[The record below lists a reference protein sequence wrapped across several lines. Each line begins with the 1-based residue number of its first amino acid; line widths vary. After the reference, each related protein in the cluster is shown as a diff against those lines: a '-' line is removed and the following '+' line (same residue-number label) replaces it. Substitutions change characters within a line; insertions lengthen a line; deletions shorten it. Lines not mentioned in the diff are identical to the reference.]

1 MKILL
6 TLDKKWVTL
15 NYMNKIIKSEE
26 ELLEFKSML
35 EQDAQSC
42 GKFAYFSDSEPESYP
57 CLLIYEEMENS
68 SIDFEVDENQDVK
81 SIEDL
86 EGVEFEIEE
95 SFLYDFT
102 FISKNEIK
110 QLLETE

>member
-1 MKILL
+1 MKIPL
-6 TLDKKWVTL
+6 TLDRKWVTL
-15 NYMNKIIKSEE
+15 EYMNKIIKSEK
-26 ELLEFKSML
+26 ELSKFKSML

-42 GKFAYFSDSEPESYP
+42 GKFAYFSDNEPESYP

-68 SIDFEVDENQDVK
+68 SIDFEVDENQDVN

-86 EGVEFEIEE
+86 QGMEFEVEE
-95 SFLYDFT
+95 SFLYDLT

-110 QLLETE
+110 QLLKTE